1 MSRRAA
7 FGARLTGD
15 SPSCD
20 STSTRGAPAP
30 PAAAAAAAAPTP
42 EARQHQSQSSRG
54 GGNSGRGK
62 NSGRGGRNHQ
72 SGGGGGHHHQHAAR
86 SPPKAGP
93 AAAATISQ
101 DRLAQIAAVN
111 ARAAAMAKAAA
122 DQAALDGTDGQEGEI
137 CFICAEGPVEY
148 WSVGECNHRTCHTC
162 SIRLRALYKKNECT
176 FCKTECPTVV
186 FTASDEKPFEEFKP
200 DDTPFSDT
208 KLGVLFETRAQLD
221 DTLSLLRFN
230 CPFKPGLSDPSSA
243 APDDPAEACQH
254 ILAGWSDLK
263 RHVRSSHHCT
273 LCDLCCSNKKIFT
286 HEHELFAMGGQNQN
300 GGASGSS
307 SAASMSGGGRRKG
320 TELDHHLEKEHSMC
334 GFCKRWFFDSDGL
347 YKHCR
352 DHHEECFICMKL
364 GIRHQYHLNYDRLE
378 QHFKTDHFLCPH
390 PDCLAQK
397 FVVFE
402 SELDLQA
409 HALEVHG
416 VGSVDQKARKE
427 ARRIETSFT
436 YSTGETS
443 RGTDAGAAN
452 RRRAAASS
460 AANGR
465 PPAASFVEPAR
476 EDPVPTPRGERRIP
490 GLGAMQALG
499 QLSGS
504 ASGGASSRAARFGGH
519 LTPDPAS
526 TPSGSG
532 RNTPTQQDGTA
543 DSVTLER
550 HAALM
555 RRVRDATHG
564 NEGKVAGFKIAVRS
578 YRAGELSARDLC
590 DQLYNIFDQR
600 TDEAG
605 AIVLNFAELLD
616 DDEKRRALQSSWREM
631 SSENQF
637 PSLIALAPTLN
648 GIPTQVNNTS
658 QRALSTQHRNTH
670 NPSSTWAR
678 VEQAA
683 RSSGPAPVAPR
694 SNPFP
699 ALINASNAKQIPGLS
714 KAGTQK
720 KRTGASS
727 TAWSSAAGGGPTAS
741 TSSAAGA
748 GPMRAGPAF
757 PSLGAA
763 SSSSATAPA
772 TRSGSGTPVSISRPG
787 SASAFGGSSRA
798 AAAPRGA
805 NGLDFPSLQ
814 LSTTEADRRARMR
827 AALAKPA
834 ARTVMDDS
842 EADGGIWNGS
852 GGVGGENGFASGS
865 SAAAAAAAKKKG
877 KGRQKT
883 VLMSG
888 GLASQPK

>member
-7 FGARLTGD
+7 FGARLTGED
-15 SPSCD
+15 SPASA
-20 STSTRGAPAP
+20 TPP
-30 PAAAAAAAAPTP
+30 PAVAPSPVPAVAFTNSPARPRAHLNAA
-42 EARQHQSQSSRG
+42 RGRG
-54 GGNSGRGK
+54 GGGAHKGKGRAD
-62 NSGRGGRNHQ
+62 H
-72 SGGGGGHHHQHAAR
+72 GGGGGRSGGHQPHRTNQQSNSNSTTTA
-86 SPPKAGP
+86 
-93 AAAATISQ
+93 
-101 DRLAQIAAVN
+101 DRQAQMLAVN
-111 ARAAAMAKAAA
+111 ARAAAMAKAADEA
-122 DQAALDGTDGQEGEI
+122 GDSQDGEI

-186 FTASDEKPFEEFKP
+186 FTGSDEKPFEDFKAE
-200 DDTPFSDT
+200 DTPFSDA

-230 CPFKPGLSDPSSA
+230 CPYKPGLSDPSSA

-286 HEHELFAMGGQNQN
+286 HEHELFAMSNPNANGAGGGGGNQR
-300 GGASGSS
+300 
-307 SAASMSGGGRRKG
+307 GRRKG

-334 GFCKRWFFDSDGL
+334 GFCKRWFYDSDGL

-352 DHHEECFICMKL
+352 EQHEECFICTKL

-378 QHFKTDHFLCPH
+378 QHFKSDHFLCPH

-443 RGTDAGAAN
+443 RTNDGG
-452 RRRAAASS
+452 RRRAPG
-460 AANGR
+460 GR
-465 PPAASFVEPAR
+465 APVASFVEPAR
-476 EDPVPTPRGERRIP
+476 EDPVQTPRGERRIP
-490 GLGAMQALG
+490 GLGAIQALG
-499 QLSGS
+499 SGS
-504 ASGGASSRAARFGGH
+504 GSGAGGGSGNSRAARFGGQ
-519 LTPDPAS
+519 LTPDPSA
-526 TPSGSG
+526 TPTSRSGA
-532 RNTPTQQDGTA
+532 NTPTGEHDPA
-543 DSVTLER
+543 TLER

-555 RRVRDATHG
+555 RRVQDAANG

-578 YRAGELSARDLC
+578 YRAGELAARDLC

-605 AIVLNFAELLD
+605 TIILAFADLLD
-616 DDEKRRALQSSWREM
+616 DEDKKRSLRSSWREM

-648 GIPTQVNNTS
+648 GVPTQVNNTS
-658 QRALSTQHRNTH
+658 QRALSAQHRSGG

-699 ALINASNAKQIPGLS
+699 VLMTASNANQIPGLS
-714 KAGTQK
+714 KAGLQK
-720 KRTGASS
+720 KRNVGGG
-727 TAWSSAAGGGPTAS
+727 TAWSNAAS
-741 TSSAAGA
+741 AGA
-748 GPMRAGPAF
+748 RPSVSATATRHSAGSAF
-757 PSLGAA
+757 PTLGAVA
-763 SSSSATAPA
+763 SSSSASAP
-772 TRSGSGTPVSISRPG
+772 ISRVG
-787 SASAFGGSSRA
+787 SVAPSSVNRPASAFAASRA
-798 AAAPRGA
+798 PPRAA
-805 NGLDFPSLQ
+805 NGLEFPSLPA
-814 LSTTEADRRARMR
+814 STSEADRRARMR

-834 ARTVMDDS
+834 GRTVMDDA

-852 GGVGGENGFASGS
+852 GSVAAGEEYGVAGS
-865 SAAAAAAAKKKG
+865 SAAGKKKG
-877 KGRQKT
+877 KGRQKV

-888 GLASQPK
+888 GLASQPQ

>member
-1 MSRRAA
+1 MTLFGDRA
-7 FGARLTGD
+7 
-15 SPSCD
+15 
-20 STSTRGAPAP
+20 
-30 PAAAAAAAAPTP
+30 
-42 EARQHQSQSSRG
+42 Q
-54 GGNSGRGK
+54 
-62 NSGRGGRNHQ
+62 
-72 SGGGGGHHHQHAAR
+72 
-86 SPPKAGP
+86 
-93 AAAATISQ
+93 
-101 DRLAQIAAVN
+101 
-111 ARAAAMAKAAA
+111 
-122 DQAALDGTDGQEGEI
+122 
-137 CFICAEGPVEY
+137 
-148 WSVGECNHRTCHTC
+148 
-162 SIRLRALYKKNECT
+162 
-176 FCKTECPTVV
+176 
-186 FTASDEKPFEEFKP
+186 
-200 DDTPFSDT
+200 
-208 KLGVLFETRAQLD
+208 LGVLFETRAQLD

-307 SAASMSGGGRRKG
+307 TSASTSGGGRRKG

-364 GIRHQYHLNYDRLE
+364 GIRHQYHLNYDRLVRSVRDLRILELVLRFAADNLCAFAARDAQE

-543 DSVTLER
+543 DSATLER

-555 RRVRDATHG
+555 RRVQDATNG

-616 DDEKRRALQSSWREM
+616 DDEKRRALQTSWREM
-631 SSENQF
+631 SSEVGW
-637 PSLIALAPTLN
+637 PTCFSPPRLHEEAELT
-648 GIPTQVNNTS
+648 GCLETHRTS
-658 QRALSTQHRNTH
+658 FR
-670 NPSSTWAR
+670 
-678 VEQAA
+678 
-683 RSSGPAPVAPR
+683 RSSR
-694 SNPFP
+694 
-699 ALINASNAKQIPGLS
+699 L
-714 KAGTQK
+714 
-720 KRTGASS
+720 
-727 TAWSSAAGGGPTAS
+727 
-741 TSSAAGA
+741 
-748 GPMRAGPAF
+748 
-757 PSLGAA
+757 
-763 SSSSATAPA
+763 
-772 TRSGSGTPVSISRPG
+772 
-787 SASAFGGSSRA
+787 
-798 AAAPRGA
+798 
-805 NGLDFPSLQ
+805 
-814 LSTTEADRRARMR
+814 
-827 AALAKPA
+827 
-834 ARTVMDDS
+834 
-842 EADGGIWNGS
+842 
-852 GGVGGENGFASGS
+852 
-865 SAAAAAAAKKKG
+865 
-877 KGRQKT
+877 RQ
-883 VLMSG
+883 
-888 GLASQPK
+888 P

>member
-15 SPSCD
+15 DSP
-20 STSTRGAPAP
+20 APAP
-30 PAAAAAAAAPTP
+30 AANSPARPRAQSNAGARGARGGGNKGKGRADQGRGQQANRSTAQQAAAAAA
-42 EARQHQSQSSRG
+42 
-54 GGNSGRGK
+54 SG
-62 NSGRGGRNHQ
+62 
-72 SGGGGGHHHQHAAR
+72 
-86 SPPKAGP
+86 
-93 AAAATISQ
+93 TE
-101 DRLAQIAAVN
+101 DRRAQVLAVN
-111 ARAAAMAKAAA
+111 ARAAAMAKAADEA
-122 DQAALDGTDGQEGEI
+122 GETDQDGEI
-137 CFICAEGPVEY
+137 CFICAEGPVQY

-186 FTASDEKPFEEFKP
+186 FTGSDDKPFEDFKP
-200 DDTPFSDT
+200 EDTPFSDT

-230 CPFKPGLSDPSSA
+230 CPYKPGLSDPNSA

-286 HEHELFAMGGQNQN
+286 HEHELFAMSNPNNN
-300 GGASGSS
+300 G
-307 SAASMSGGGRRKG
+307 SGGHQQQGRRKG

-334 GFCKRWFFDSDGL
+334 GFCKRWFYDSDGL

-352 DHHEECFICMKL
+352 EQHEECFICTKQ

-378 QHFKTDHFLCPH
+378 QHFKSDHYLCPH

-416 VGSVDQKARKE
+416 VGSSVDQKARKE

-443 RGTDAGAAN
+443 RGATNDGGAAAAG
-452 RRRAAASS
+452 RRRAAG
-460 AANGR
+460 GR
-465 PPAASFVEPAR
+465 APVASFVEPAR
-476 EDPVPTPRGERRIP
+476 EDPVQTPRGERRVP
-490 GLGAMQALG
+490 GLGAIQALG
-499 QLSGS
+499 SGS
-504 ASGGASSRAARFGGH
+504 GAAGGSGSNSRAARFGGQ

-526 TPSGSG
+526 TPLSRSGASTPTPTGGSGSESH
-532 RNTPTQQDGTA
+532 DA
-543 DSVTLER
+543 ATLER

-555 RRVRDATHG
+555 RRVQDAANGH
-564 NEGKVAGFKIAVRS
+564 EGKIAGFKFAVRS
-578 YRAGELSARDLC
+578 YRAGELGARDLC

-605 AIVLNFAELLD
+605 KIVLAFADLLEEED
-616 DDEKRRALQSSWREM
+616 KKRSLRNAWREM

-648 GIPTQVNNTS
+648 GVPTQVNNTS
-658 QRALSTQHRNTH
+658 QRALSAQHRSGV

-683 RSSGPAPVAPR
+683 HSSGPAPVAPR

-699 ALINASNAKQIPGLS
+699 ALMAASNAREIPGLS
-714 KAGTQK
+714 KAGLQK
-720 KRTGASS
+720 KRNVGGG
-727 TAWSSAAGGGPTAS
+727 TAWSSAASAGTRPSPS
-741 TSSAAGA
+741 TTGTRHSAGS
-748 GPMRAGPAF
+748 AF
-757 PSLGAA
+757 PTLGAVA
-763 SSSSATAPA
+763 SSSSSSSAP
-772 TRSGSGTPVSISRPG
+772 ISRVG
-787 SASAFGGSSRA
+787 SVAPPSSVNRPASAFAGSSRGA
-798 AAAPRGA
+798 VSIPRAP
-805 NGLDFPSLQ
+805 NGLEFPSL
-814 LSTTEADRRARMR
+814 SASNSEADRRARMR

-834 ARTVMDDS
+834 GRTVIDDG
-842 EADGGIWNGS
+842 EADGGIWNGTGS
-852 GGVGGENGFASGS
+852 VGGEGDGS
-865 SAAAAAAAKKKG
+865 SSGANGGGGKKKG
-877 KGRQKT
+877 KGRQKV

-888 GLASQPK
+888 GLASQPQ